1 MTGETTTTT
10 LTANVRVAYN
20 KGAYHAF
27 EANGQFW
34 KSAVSKESAME
45 SGSGAVFDKWNAL
58 TVATAALNE
67 LTDGT
72 AEAPT
77 ITQTTI
83 SPVEH
88 GKWVQTSKKWRL
100 TAYGENERLIAEKL
114 GMNANASLDTLAREA
129 LDAQTGATWIIYA
142 GTTSYV
148 TSIVKT
154 DELTTDDF
162 RAARAMLEANDVPP
176 FGDNF
181 YRAYI
186 HPSVLKDLKDE
197 TGITGWTYKAAYSNE
212 MNKAIAINGEEGT
225 FEGFRVIRSSRCQVQ
240 SKAGNGSTT
249 TAASADVYTTYFLGD
264 KALAEAHYGAVPQ
277 IKVSQVMQNSGDA
290 YGRKQFAAWY
300 ALVTYAAL
308 EDDSLIKAYSSSSM
322 AVYGG

>member
-1 MTGETTTTT
+1 MATTTTT
-10 LTANVRVAYN
+10 LTANVRIAYN

-34 KSAVSKESAME
+34 KSAVSKETAMAE
-45 SGSGAVFDKWNAL
+45 GSGAVFDKWNAL

-72 AEAPT
+72 AETPT
-77 ITQTTI
+77 ITQTI
-83 SPVEH
+83 ICPVEH

-114 GMNANASLDTLAREA
+114 GMNANASLDTLARAA

-142 GTTSYV
+142 GTNAAV
-148 TSIVKT
+148 TTIDRA
-154 DELTTDDF
+154 DELTTDNF
-162 RAARAMLEANDVPP
+162 RQARAMLEANDVPP
-176 FGDNF
+176 FGDSF
-181 YRAYI
+181 YRAYV

-212 MNKAIAINGEEGT
+212 MNRAIAINGEEGV
-225 FEGFRVIRSSRCQVQ
+225 FEGFRVIRSSRCLVQ
-240 SKAGNGSTT
+240 LLAGDGIT
-249 TAASADVYTTYFLGD
+249 TAGASADVYTSYFLGD
-264 KALAEAHYGAVPQ
+264 KALAEAHYGEVPQ
-277 IKVSQVMQNSGDA
+277 IKVSEVFQNSGDA
-290 YGRKQFAAWY
+290 YGRHQYAAWY
-300 ALVTYAAL
+300 ALVHYQAL

-322 AVYGG
+322 AVNGS

>member
-1 MTGETTTTT
+1 MAGEITTTT
-10 LTANVRVAYN
+10 LTANVRAIYN
-20 KGAYHAF
+20 MGAYHAF
-27 EANGQFW
+27 EENGQFW
-34 KSAVSKESAME
+34 KSAVSKEAAME

-58 TVATAALNE
+58 TIATAALNE

-72 AEAPT
+72 AEAAT

-100 TAYGENERLIAEKL
+100 TAYGPNERYIAEKL

-142 GTTSYV
+142 GTTH
-148 TSIVKT
+148 TSVATIVKT
-154 DELTTDDF
+154 DELSSTDF
-162 RAARAMLEANDVPP
+162 REARAMLEANNVPP
-176 FGDNF
+176 FEDSF

-186 HPSVLKDLKDE
+186 HPSVIKDLKDE
-197 TGITGWTYKAAYSNE
+197 TDITGWTYKAAYSNE
-212 MNKAIAINGEEGT
+212 MNKAVAISGEEGV

-240 SKAGNGSTT
+240 ASAGGLITT
-249 TAASADVYTTYFLGD
+249 TAASSDVYTTYFLGD
-264 KALAEAHYGAVPQ
+264 RALAEAHYGAVPE
-277 IKVSQVMQNSGDA
+277 IKISNVFQNSGDA
-290 YGRKQFAAWY
+290 YGRKQFASWY

-308 EDDSLIKAYSSSSM
+308 EDDALVKAYSGSSM
-322 AVYGG
+322 AAN

>member
-1 MTGETTTTT
+1 MATTTTT

-20 KGAYHAF
+20 MGAYHAF

-34 KSAVSKESAME
+34 KSAVSKETAME

-72 AEAPT
+72 AETPT
-77 ITQTTI
+77 ITQATI
-83 SPVEH
+83 CPVEH

-100 TAYGENERLIAEKL
+100 TAYGPNERYIAEKL
-114 GMNANASLDTLAREA
+114 GMNANASLDTLARAA

-142 GTTSYV
+142 GTNAAV
-148 TSIVKT
+148 TTIDIA
-154 DELTTDDF
+154 DELTTNNF
-162 RAARAMLEANDVPP
+162 REARAMLETNNVPP
-176 FGDNF
+176 FEDSF

-197 TGITGWTYKAAYSNE
+197 TNITGWTYKAAYSNE
-212 MNKAIAINGEEGT
+212 MNKAIAINGEEGV
-225 FEGFRVIRSSRCQVQ
+225 FEGFRVIRSSRCLVQ
-240 SKAGNGSTT
+240 SKAGNGIT
-249 TAASADVYTTYFLGD
+249 TAGASADVYTTYFLGD
-264 KALAEAHYGAVPQ
+264 RALAEAHYGAVPQ
-277 IKVSQVMQNSGDA
+277 IKISQVMQNTGDA
-290 YGRKQFAAWY
+290 YGRHQYAAWY
-300 ALVTYAAL
+300 ALVHYQAL

-322 AVYGG
+322 AVNGS